1 MTLRVGDLAPD
12 FTLPSSTGGVVRL
25 SDVLKE
31 RAVVLYF
38 YPKDE
43 TPGCT
48 AEACAFRDSYEVF
61 KEAGAEVIGVSDDS
75 AESHRSFAAHHR
87 LPFLLLADEGGAV
100 RQRYGVNK
108 WLGLLGGRVTFV
120 IDRQGI
126 VQHVFDSQIQATR
139 HVDEA
144 LATLSAAQD
153 LADITAGLTQN
164 PLPDAWV
171 VQPQATSREEL
182 ARVADDLGKLP
193 GVAETHLDS
202 QWADRLQAA
211 LAIGRTGVWLLAGL
225 FAIALIAISGN
236 AIRAQVLAR
245 RDEIHDSRL
254 IGATDRYIRRPFL
267 YLGAL
272 QGLLGGLAAGGVLA
286 VAGGILRAPVERL
299 AGLYGSAFHLLP
311 PTGIEIVAV
320 LGLTTLFGWI
330 GAWLS
335 VTRALQQVEA
345 AR

>member
-1 MTLRVGDLAPD
+1 MIGWLRHQKHAFTAALRRLGAQPVASLLTALAMGVAISLPGGLYLALGNLDRLAGDLPAQPEISVFLD
-12 FTLPSSTGGVVRL
+12 AEASAAQKQAIAGRL
-25 SDVLKE
+25 SQSDIAEARYV
-31 RAVVLYF
+31 
-38 YPKDE
+38 PKD
-43 TPGCT
+43 
-48 AEACAFRDSYEVF
+48 
-61 KEAGAEVIGVSDDS
+61 
-75 AESHRSFAAHHR
+75 
-87 LPFLLLADEGGAV
+87 
-100 RQRYGVNK
+100 Q
-108 WLGLLGGRVTFV
+108 
-120 IDRQGI
+120 
-126 VQHVFDSQIQATR
+126 
-139 HVDEA
+139 A
-144 LATLSAAQD
+144 LAALGTAQD
-153 LADITAGLTQN
+153 LADITAGLTHN

-171 VQPQATSREEL
+171 IRPQTASREEL
-182 ARVADDLGKLP
+182 VRVADNLGKLP

-225 FAIALIAISGN
+225 FAIALVAISGN

-245 RDEIHDSRL
+245 RDEILVSRL

-267 YLGAL
+267 YVGAL

-286 VAGGILRAPVERL
+286 IAGGILRAPVERL

-311 PTGIEIVAV
+311 PATIEIVAV
-320 LGLTTLFGWI
+320 LGLTALFGWL

>member
-1 MTLRVGDLAPD
+1 MIGWLRHQKHALTAALHRLRAQPVATLLTALAMGVAIS
-12 FTLPSSTGGVVRL
+12 LPSGLYLGLGHLGRL
-25 SDVLKE
+25 
-31 RAVVLYF
+31 
-38 YPKDE
+38 
-43 TPGCT
+43 
-48 AEACAFRDSYEVF
+48 
-61 KEAGAEVIGVSDDS
+61 AGELPAQPEISVYLGAGVSS
-75 AESHRSFAAHHR
+75 VQKQAIAAR
-87 LPFLLLADEGGAV
+87 LKQPDIALA
-100 RQRYGVNK
+100 RYVPK
-108 WLGLLGGRVTFV
+108 
-120 IDRQGI
+120 
-126 VQHVFDSQIQATR
+126 
-139 HVDEA
+139 DEA
-144 LATLSAAQD
+144 LATLSASQD

-171 VQPQATSREEL
+171 VRPQASSREAL

-211 LAIGRTGVWLLAGL
+211 LGFGRTGVWLLAGL
-225 FAIALIAISGN
+225 FAIALVAISGN
-236 AIRAQVLAR
+236 AIRAQVLVR
-245 RDEIHDSRL
+245 RDEIHVSRL

-286 VAGGILRAPVERL
+286 VAGAILRTPVERL

-311 PTGIEIVAV
+311 PTGIEIAAV
-320 LGLTTLFGWI
+320 LGLTTLFGWL